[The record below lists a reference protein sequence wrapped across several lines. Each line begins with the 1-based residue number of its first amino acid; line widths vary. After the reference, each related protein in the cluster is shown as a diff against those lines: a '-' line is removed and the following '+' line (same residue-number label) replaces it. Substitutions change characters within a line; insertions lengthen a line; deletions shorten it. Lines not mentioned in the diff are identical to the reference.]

1 MKKALKKLHLN
12 RETLVHLEAIRVT
25 GGRAVELAAGTH
37 YESICKD
44 LCKEEEPAKGF
55 A

>member
-12 RETLVHLEAIRVT
+12 RETLVHLEAIRVN
-25 GGRAVELAAGTH
+25 GGRAVAAGTH

-44 LCKEEEPAKGF
+44 LCKEEEPAQ
-55 A
+55 ALA

>member
-1 MKKALKKLHLN
+1 MKKALKKLQLN
-12 RETLVHLEAIRVT
+12 RETLQNLVT
-25 GGRAVELAAGTH
+25 GGRVAAAGTH

-44 LCKEEEPAKGF
+44 LCKEEEPAGVIR